1 MQGKDGFVAGELKS
15 AVATG
20 KITEAGSV
28 KNHIEFQLNNGF
40 REDNYA
46 VTLNPGTLTIT
57 KVTGSELALEVTAA
71 DGSWKYDG
79 KSHEK
84 NEFSVTSGLEKLKDI
99 NSNLKVDASVSG
111 SVVNVKDNGENKI
124 TDVKIMLGDKDV
136 TDQFESDVIS
146 RIMEHSQSIRET

>member
-1 MQGKDGFVAGELKS
+1 MSLSQPLL
-15 AVATG
+15 VATG

-46 VTLNPGTLTIT
+46 VTLKPGTLTIT
-57 KVTGSELALEVTAA
+57 KVTGSDLALEVTAA
-71 DGSWKYDG
+71 GGSWKYDG

-84 NEFSVTSGLEKLKDI
+84 KEFSVTSGLEKLKDI

-124 TDVKIMLGDKDV
+124 TDLKIML
-136 TDQFESDVIS
+136 
-146 RIMEHSQSIRET
+146 